1 MLFSAGTAL
10 QLEKHIQGHL
20 GFPQNTDN
28 TTYFPIRTEKE
39 ERQQSREQALPER
52 RLCGHGAGQLGPV
65 LLAEH
70 IYLLC
75 LLGIARRATSPQG
88 TWDCPRPSLS
98 DQETRRHA
106 RKKMK
111 MDKALVEPVNLSRQ
125 LGLDL
130 PDAAPTGN
138 GPHLQTAMN
147 PGRVPP
153 VTVKTAGDKVY
164 CTCPPSTCGA

>member
-20 GFPQNTDN
+20 GFQQNTDN

-65 LLAEH
+65 LLAGKQGVRAEH

-75 LLGIARRATSPQG
+75 LLGIARRAQ
-88 TWDCPRPSLS
+88 PSGHTGLS
-98 DQETRRHA
+98 Q
-106 RKKMK
+106 
-111 MDKALVEPVNLSRQ
+111 ALTL
-125 LGLDL
+125 
-130 PDAAPTGN
+130 
-138 GPHLQTAMN
+138 
-147 PGRVPP
+147 
-153 VTVKTAGDKVY
+153 
-164 CTCPPSTCGA
+164 